1 VVVYVGKTS
10 GWKDDYIE
18 GAELKFFGHLE
29 GKADSLPKDK
39 PVSVICSIGQ
49 RASTGASILKR
60 EGFKEVYNVL
70 RGKTA

>member
-1 VVVYVGKTS
+1 MVGVREPS
-10 GWKDDYIE
+10 EWKDGYIE
-18 GAELKFFGHLE
+18 GTERVFFGHLS